1 MDAFDGMTLLQFA
14 RGPVMAFASFVFVAG
29 ILWRLVGI
37 ALLRHRRPLSPA
49 RKPHAWTGI
58 RLIIFRSLPKP
69 AFFRGGT
76 AYGEVIGYIFHIGFF
91 VALFFYLPHILFFRD
106 VFSGLFGIN
115 MKSTGGF
122 AWPALPGGVIYF
134 FCAVSVAAMLGSAVH
149 RFVNGPKRVLSN
161 FDDYVSWLVTF
172 LPLATGMLAYSHV
185 GGPYQTLLGLHILS
199 VALLLI
205 WFPFGKLMHFF
216 YFFTTRG
223 AEGVQFERKG
233 ASL

>member
-76 AYGEVIGYIFHIGFF
+76 AYGEVIGYIFHDG
-91 VALFFYLPHILFFRD
+91 
-106 VFSGLFGIN
+106 FSGLFGIN

-134 FCAVSVAAMLGSAVH
+134 FSAVSVAAMLGSAVH

-199 VALLLI
+199 IALLLI